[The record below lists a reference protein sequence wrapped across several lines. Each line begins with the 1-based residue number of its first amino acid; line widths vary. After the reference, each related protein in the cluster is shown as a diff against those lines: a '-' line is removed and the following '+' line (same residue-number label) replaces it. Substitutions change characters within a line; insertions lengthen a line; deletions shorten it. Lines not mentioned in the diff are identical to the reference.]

1 MAASKFSKTA
11 RKFIY
16 THKSKFYFSINLI
29 CVALLV
35 ILFIVNGAEREV
47 ILYTGIAG
55 GLNLLMC
62 VIIFLTGTKTKKVK
76 NNSNIIE
83 NVMLDF
89 IYNLNFPVI
98 ITDRRGY
105 ILWSNNTMF
114 EFVDEDDMSRKS
126 ISAITRNNI
135 STDRLEDIEDGI
147 VIELKENIFNVKY
160 YKLNSYENELYLF
173 TFEDITAFEGMKT
186 EFALKD
192 PVIAYFVIDNLDE
205 VLQKMQDKYRMASG
219 SVSYLMQDI
228 MAKCGGLIKEYER
241 DKYLCVF
248 EAKTLKNFVKSK
260 FGSILDV
267 VREIKI
273 EDANISVTMSGGISN
288 IEGTLFEKDAAA
300 RQALDVALQRGGD
313 QIVVKGVTSTE
324 YYGGRT
330 KTVQK
335 RTNVRS
341 RVVANELEMLM
352 KTSSNVL
359 IMGHRFADNDSIGA
373 CIGIAR
379 LAASINCKPH
389 IIVNIHDK
397 NLKSTF
403 NKLRGIEEYR
413 DMFQDEATAL
423 DMITSETLL
432 VVVDV
437 NNPKRFE
444 SQAIYDNVYKTVLID
459 HHRKTGEFTK
469 EPDILYIEPS
479 ASSTSELVAEMLEQ
493 VLSPGELLKEEAELL
508 LAGII
513 LDTQQFSKDTG
524 IRTFS
529 AALYLRGEGGNPTN
543 AVSIFKTDLE
553 EFTKE
558 AKFESNIVIYR
569 NVIGIAACET
579 SVLPTD
585 TVAGAKA
592 ANRILTIDGVSAS
605 FVIYKIE
612 NTVYISARS
621 LGNIN
626 VQIILESFG
635 GGGHFD
641 AAGAQIRN
649 TTIKEVVSM
658 LKKTIDEYF
667 DIV

>member
-35 ILFIVNGAEREV
+35 ILFIVNDAEREV